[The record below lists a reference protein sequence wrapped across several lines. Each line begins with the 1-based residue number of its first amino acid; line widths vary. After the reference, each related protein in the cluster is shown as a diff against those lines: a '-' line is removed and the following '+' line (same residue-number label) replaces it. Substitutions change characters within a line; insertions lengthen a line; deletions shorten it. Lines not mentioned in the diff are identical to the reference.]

1 MSGLVVER
9 LACCDSMALEGSH
22 AYSSPSEGRVVS
34 EYQCYEFVALERPL
48 TASQMAELRKV
59 STRAE
64 ITPTRFWNEYHWGD
78 FRGDAAKLVA
88 RYFDAHLYHANWGS
102 RRLMLRLPSKQ
113 VTAKSLLPYFVG
125 DGARATTTGPHVII
139 DLQSRQEGLDYDGGP
154 ENDSLAAL
162 TPLRMEL
169 AQGDFRA
176 AYLAWLLA
184 LQEGD
189 VADDAIEPPVP
200 PGLSK
205 LTAAQQAM
213 VEFLLLDQDL
223 LTAAAAASPALPDD
237 SAAAR
242 RWLLAL
248 KPSEKNRWL
257 ERAIDAP
264 NLALGSELLRTFR
277 QQTKAKVPSRGPR
290 RPVVELLATAEKL
303 RAKRA
308 ART

>member
-1 MSGLVVER
+1 M
-9 LACCDSMALEGSH
+9 
-22 AYSSPSEGRVVS
+22 S

-125 DGARATTTGPHVII
+125 DAARATRTGSHVIV
-139 DLQSRQEGLDYDGGP
+139 DLRSRQEGVDYEDGP

-169 AQGDFRA
+169 AQGDLRA

-189 VADDAIEPPVP
+189 VAEDAIEPPVP

-213 VEFLLLDQDL
+213 VEFLQLDDDL
-223 LTAAAAASPALPDD
+223 LTAAVAASPALPDD

-257 ERAIDAP
+257 ERAIDAAD
-264 NLALGSELLRTFR
+264 LALGAELLRTFR
-277 QQTKAKVPSRGPR
+277 RQTKANAPSRGPR
-290 RPVVELLATAEKL
+290 RPAAELLATAEER
-303 RAKRA
+303 RARRA
-308 ART
+308 ARR